1 MDLIDEAASRLR
13 MEHESKP
20 EAIDRLDRKVLMK
33 KMELEALKNE
43 DDDPGSILRSQNL
56 EAEVSAM
63 EEELKVL
70 NSKWNE
76 ERRDLASAKNATVR

>member
-1 MDLIDEAASRLR
+1 VDLIDEAASRLR